1 MNAIMF
7 FGENKALSSMKKI
20 LFVCSHYYSG
30 SASLCESL
38 NVHPKIQ
45 QYQLSNHHPYSNP
58 TDLLFLTE
66 QNHKLN
72 NRSAIYM
79 EELNRNIDLTTKIAY
94 EKCNFIYVIRE
105 PKPVLNF
112 LIGNDK
118 MKPSFAARY
127 YLFRLR
133 RLCEMAKRTP
143 NAILLT
149 WQDLVTARCNPLIEN
164 YLSLKQPIEPYN
176 LDRFKKN
183 FSTDLVNFDLLSQA
197 ESAYEKYL
205 YFLKQQNLQYFT

>member
-7 FGENKALSSMKKI
+7 FGKNKVISFMKKI
-20 LFVCSHYYSG
+20 LFVCSHFYSG

-38 NVHPKIQ
+38 NQHPKIQ
-45 QYQLSNHHPYSNP
+45 QYQLSNINPYSCP
-58 TDLLFLTE
+58 TDLLLLTE
-66 QNHKLN
+66 QYHKCN

-79 EELNRNIDLTTKIAY
+79 EELNKNIDLTTKAAY
-94 EKCNFIYVIRE
+94 KKCKFIYVIRE

-118 MKPSFAARY
+118 MKPSFATRY

-149 WQDLVTARCNPLIEN
+149 WEDLITGRCNSWIEN
-164 YLSLKQPIEPYN
+164 YLSLKQLMQPFD
-176 LDRFKKN
+176 LDRFKKS
-183 FSTDLVNFDLLSQA
+183 FSTDLAGLDLISEA
-197 ESAYEKYL
+197 ENGYEKYL
-205 YFLKQQNLQYFT
+205 YFLKKQNLQYWT